1 MARLD
6 LAIRYHPLFEDE
18 ALGLARRLFAQFDA
32 AIDSLVL
39 TPIGDDDFA
48 LFLNGRLI
56 HSQRE
61 SGSAP
66 RVADVLEAMSGALKG
81 SSNEGRGQ

>member
-1 MARLD
+1 MARLG
-6 LAIRYHPLFEDE
+6 LAIRYYPIFEEE
-18 ALGLARRLFAQFDA
+18 ALALARRLFAQFDE

-39 TPIGDDDFA
+39 TPIGENDFA
-48 LFLNGRLI
+48 LFLNDQLV

-66 RVADVLEAMSGALKG
+66 RVADVLEAMGDEQWAT
-81 SSNEGRGQ
+81 NDR

>member
-1 MARLD
+1 MTRLD
-6 LAIRYHPLFEDE
+6 LAIRYHPIYEDD
-18 ALGLARRLFAQFDA
+18 ALALARRLFAQFDE

-39 TPIGDDDFA
+39 TPIDEDDFA
-48 LFLNGRLI
+48 LFLNGERV

-66 RVADVLEAMSGALKG
+66 RVADVLEAMR
-81 SSNEGRGQ
+81 NE